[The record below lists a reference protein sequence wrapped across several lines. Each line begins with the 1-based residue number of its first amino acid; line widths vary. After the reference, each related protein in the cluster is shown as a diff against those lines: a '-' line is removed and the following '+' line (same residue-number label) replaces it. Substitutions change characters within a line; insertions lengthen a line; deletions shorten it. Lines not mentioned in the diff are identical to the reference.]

1 METVIDKSSWLH
13 VLCVYL
19 HIGINLGEK
28 RCVAD
33 LVSVTTINSATTNL
47 DVVSVKMT
55 VISELGNVV
64 ASLGKHGGGEEGRG
78 VWMTKNKP
86 PKAGAKQGY
95 GIESEEGIIIY
106 HRLWVTFASW

>member
-1 METVIDKSSWLH
+1 M
-13 VLCVYL
+13 CL

-47 DVVSVKMT
+47 DVLSVKMT
-55 VISELGNVV
+55 VISELGNV

-78 VWMTKNKP
+78 TWMTKNNP
-86 PKAGAKQGY
+86 PKAGAKQGD
-95 GIESEEGIIIY
+95 GVESEAGITTY